1 MGLRKILTDKDPALH
16 KVCRPVEKFD
26 GRLHKLLDD
35 MAETLEQANGVGLA
49 APQIGILRRVVLVD
63 TGEEVLE
70 LINPT
75 LLETSG
81 EQVGAEGCLS
91 VPGKYGLVKRPNYA
105 KVRAQD
111 RYGDWYEAE
120 GEELIA
126 RCFCHEL
133 DHLDGIVYTEV
144 MERFLTDRSL
154 AGDDESCA
162 LCLWERRI
170 LRRPA

>member
-111 RYGDWYEAE
+111 RYGNWYEAE

-144 MERFLTDRSL
+144 MERFLTEEEL
-154 AGDDESCA
+154 AGDED
-162 LCLWERRI
+162 
-170 LRRPA
+170 

>member
-35 MAETLEQANGVGLA
+35 MKETLIDANGVGLA
-49 APQIGILRRVVLVD
+49 APQVGILRRVVLVD
-63 TGEEVLE
+63 TGDEVLE
-70 LINPT
+70 LINPS

-91 VPGKYGLVKRPNYA
+91 LPGKYGLVKRPNYA

-111 RYGDWYEAE
+111 RDGNWFEAE
-120 GEELIA
+120 GEELTA

-133 DHLDGIVYTEV
+133 DHLDGILYTEV
-144 MERFLTDRSL
+144 MERFLTEEEL
-154 AGDDESCA
+154 EAQE
-162 LCLWERRI
+162 EE
-170 LRRPA
+170 

>member
-1 MGLRKILTDKDPALH
+1 MGIRKIMTVKDPCLH

-26 GRLHKLLDD
+26 KRLHKLLDD
-35 MAETLEQANGVGLA
+35 MKETLVDANGVGLA
-49 APQIGILRRVVLVD
+49 APQVGILRRVVIVD
-63 TGEEVLE
+63 LGDEMLE
-70 LINPT
+70 LVNPE

-81 EQVGAEGCLS
+81 EQEGAEGCLS

-111 RYGDWYEAE
+111 RDGNWFEAE

-133 DHLDGIVYTEV
+133 DHLDGIVYTEI
-144 MERFLTDRSL
+144 MERFLTEEEL
-154 AGDDESCA
+154 NEEA
-162 LCLWERRI
+162 
-170 LRRPA
+170 